1 MAVLFCEEGGMTMI
15 IDLLKKFKGGPLPVD
30 AAREGEN
37 IPGERMDAEKPVTIS
52 ELTQAVERGVMLVV
66 DEGRRRSRRR
76 VAIMVLMIA
85 CAVTL
90 FASVGGTP
98 ALVDADSD
106 PVAVL
111 PLTGKSG
118 TAHVAI
124 IPIEGEIDGDILG
137 PSVFANTTLYIHD
150 ALALVEENENTVA
163 VILYINSPG
172 GGAVASAQGYRLIKQ
187 FKERTKIPVYAYV
200 SSYAYSG
207 GYYLALGGDKI
218 IVDPEA
224 SIGNIGVIMRL
235 FNTSRLGEWVGVTEE
250 EISTG
255 PRKNTGSQWKKLS
268 PGDRAMLQREVDQT
282 FMRFMKAI
290 SESRHIPLATLIAES
305 HEDMGR
311 TSGAWFS
318 PADAIANKLADKE
331 QTVNQLFHDIAHD
344 AATKKDWEKVEFI
357 RYDKRIEMLD
367 RWKSEVMKALQGV
380 LVGRS
385 FPSSGLR
392 AE

>member
-1 MAVLFCEEGGMTMI
+1 MTVI
-15 IDLLKKFKGGPLPVD
+15 IDLLNKFKKGPPPLLAAHESEHVSEKSTDDERPVS
-30 AAREGEN
+30 
-37 IPGERMDAEKPVTIS
+37 TS
-52 ELTQAVERGVMLVV
+52 ELTRAVERGFMLIT
-66 DEGRRRSRRR
+66 DEGRKRSRRR
-76 VAIMVLMIA
+76 LAIVALMIA
-85 CAVTL
+85 CAAAL
-90 FASVGGTP
+90 FVSVGDTP
-98 ALVDADSD
+98 ELVGVDSE
-106 PVAVL
+106 PVAIL

-137 PSVFANTTLYIHD
+137 PSVLANTTLYIHD
-150 ALALVEENENTVA
+150 ALLLVEKNEHTVA

-235 FNTSRLGEWVGVTEE
+235 FNTSRLGEWIGVTQNEV
-250 EISTG
+250 STG
-255 PRKNTGSQWKKLS
+255 PHKNAGSQWKKFS
-268 PGDRAMLQREVDQT
+268 SGDRAMLQREVDQA

-305 HEDMGR
+305 REEMGR

-318 PADAIANKLADKE
+318 SADAIKKQLADKE
-331 QTVNQLFHDIAHD
+331 QTIDELFLDIAHD
-344 AATKKDWEKVEFI
+344 AATKKEWEKVEFI
-357 RYDKRIEMLD
+357 RYDKRVEKLD
-367 RWKSEVMKALQGV
+367 RWRGELVKALQEA
-380 LVGRS
+380 LVGKP